1 MPERNDILANR
12 RFWASLYATAF
23 GQITEDPP
31 EPEAY
36 CSLLGVTEKKA
47 IEWNRKFT
55 GWHPGIFDE
64 SDGYSDDPATVR
76 LNLAGGVR
84 LRIEF
89 HPGDR
94 YWFLKGKTGPEVMLA
109 TNGPHWELPGLR
121 VEEVI
126 AIGGAMRRNA
136 WAALLLLMPVVWL
149 TAGDDVVT
157 ARRSMES
164 AWTASKLVSRESAAG
179 LAALWV
185 KAVEGGRDHR
195 WRQTPN
201 GWRCD
206 AQWSTR
212 SKGRKDLKSLNEL
225 IAAAQ

>member
-1 MPERNDILANR
+1 MPERNDVLADR
-12 RFWASLYATAF
+12 RFWTSLYASGF
-23 GQITEDPP
+23 GQITAEPP
-31 EPEAY
+31 EPAAY
-36 CSLLGVTEKKA
+36 CSLLGVSEKKA
-47 IEWNRKFT
+47 MEWNKTFT

-76 LNLAGGVR
+76 LNLAGSVQ

-109 TNGPHWELPGLR
+109 SAGPHWALPGLR
-121 VEEVI
+121 VEEAI
-126 AIGGAMRRNA
+126 AIGDAMPRNA
-136 WAALLLLMPVVWL
+136 WKAVLLLLPVVWL
-149 TAGDDVVT
+149 TSGDDVVT
-157 ARRSMES
+157 ARRSVES

-185 KAVEGGRDHR
+185 KAVAGGRDYK
-195 WRQTPN
+195 WRRAQG
-201 GWRCD
+201 GWLCD
-206 AQWSTR
+206 AHWSTR
-212 SKGRKDLKSLNEL
+212 SKGRKDLKSLNTL